1 MNKAVIG
8 LGSNINA
15 SVNMERA
22 VELLKELF
30 DVVKVSQWMQTQPIG
45 IKQQPDF
52 LNGALLLNTSLELQA
67 IKDELKRLED
77 RMGRD
82 RTRPKYGPR
91 EIDMDV
97 IIWNNQVVDDD
108 YYSREF
114 LQLLIKEVL

>member
-67 IKDELKRLED
+67 IKDELKKLED

>member
-1 MNKAVIG
+1 MNRAVIG

-15 SVNMERA
+15 SANMERA

-30 DVVKVSQWMQTQPIG
+30 EVVKVSQWIQTQPIG
-45 IKQQPDF
+45 IKQQPVF

-67 IKDELKRLED
+67 VKDELKKLED

-82 RTRPKYGPR
+82 RSRPKYGPR

-114 LQLLIKEVL
+114 LQLLVKEVL